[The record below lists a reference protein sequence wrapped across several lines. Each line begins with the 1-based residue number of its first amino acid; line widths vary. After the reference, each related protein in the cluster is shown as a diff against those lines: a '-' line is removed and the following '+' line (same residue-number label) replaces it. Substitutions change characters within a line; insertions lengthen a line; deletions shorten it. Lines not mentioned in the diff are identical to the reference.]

1 MKKCGVSS
9 SIHVMIL
16 RKRANGGWDGVSL
29 SLRKIR
35 VHVELSVLCL
45 HIVKKEKQNTV
56 ELLRVGDLLC

>member
-1 MKKCGVSS
+1 MA
-9 SIHVMIL
+9 L
-16 RKRANGGWDGVSL
+16 RKRVNGGWVGVSL

-35 VHVELSVLCL
+35 VYMEVSVLCL